1 MGDVSESRLVAA
13 VRDLP
18 PGDRA
23 LIDLWVR
30 RGFHDRQLAALLGT
44 EVGEIRRRRG
54 KIIETIG
61 AELGVTSPAELA
73 EVRAALERLPAEQ
86 LAEDDVTG
94 VGAGEEGELGE
105 GDRGEARERA
115 EKRSFLR
122 DNSLSIFFLVLFFGA
137 VVGQAIAGHD
147 LFNEEES
154 QHGGGA
160 ISLSRYLV
168 SSSFGQAVLENW
180 QSEFLQF
187 SLYILAT
194 IYFLQ
199 RGSPESK
206 EPHKAGRES
215 DEDQRL
221 GRHSQPDSPRWARV
235 GGIRT
240 AIYRNSLLIAMG
252 LVFIASWAGHA
263 VTGWSDY
270 NADQLDHDG
279 EKVSFLDFVQT
290 PTFWES
296 TFQNWQSEFLA
307 VGAMAVFSIYLRQRG
322 SAESKPVGAPHHA
335 TGVEG

>member
-23 LIDLWVR
+23 LIDLWLR
-30 RGFHDRQLAALLGT
+30 RGIPDRQLAALLGT
-44 EVGEIRRRRG
+44 EVRDIERRRG
-54 KIIETIG
+54 AILEAIG

-86 LAEDDVTG
+86 LAEDDVRR
-94 VGAGEEGELGE
+94 EE
-105 GDRGEARERA
+105 RERA

-137 VVGQAIAGHD
+137 IVGQAIAGHD

-221 GRHSQPDSPRWARV
+221 GPHAQVDSPRWSRV

-252 LVFIASWAGHA
+252 LIFVASWAGHA

-290 PTFWES
+290 PNFWES

-307 VGAMAVFSIYLRQRG
+307 VGAMAVLSIYLRQRG